1 MKESNFKII
10 NNTNFDKKQSDN
22 NKNTLIYKNADLY
35 IFSFNTYD
43 IKNKK
48 VIGVEKNGLVPLLR
62 VENSNYLLYI
72 TKIKGDIRARFFI
85 KSDYLLIIDENYN
98 IESNNQIELTNE
110 LLKLF
115 SKCTKLNNNI
125 DEFNMINNDLRV
137 PKTQNKQPK
146 SLFKRTI
153 LKLLYKSKLI
163 D

>member
-1 MKESNFKII
+1 
-10 NNTNFDKKQSDN
+10 
-22 NKNTLIYKNADLY
+22 
-35 IFSFNTYD
+35 
-43 IKNKK
+43 
-48 VIGVEKNGLVPLLR
+48 
-62 VENSNYLLYI
+62 
-72 TKIKGDIRARFFI
+72 RARFFR
-85 KSDYLLIIDENYN
+85 KSDSLLIIDENYN